1 MKKLLFILTVLLCTV
16 SCTKENVSPTVAK
29 LALPELLIS
38 HEWFR
43 GSDIMVFKSNKTFTR
58 TYTSTGKFA
67 TGTYVATNITLNL
80 LQTDGFSNAFTNV
93 RISNNQDTIY
103 VDLNN
108 ENKGITYLTK

>member
-1 MKKLLFILTVLLCTV
+1 MKNLLFILTVLLCTV

-43 GSDIMVFKSNKTFTR
+43 GEDVMVFKSNKTFTR
-58 TYTSTGKFA
+58 TYTRTSKFA
-67 TGTYVATNITLNL
+67 TGTYNATNTTLNL
-80 LQTDGFSNAFTNV
+80 LETDGFANAFTNV

-103 VDLNN
+103 VDLDSK
-108 ENKGITYLTK
+108 NKNITYLTK